1 MNDGVS
7 RQRHIRATYA
17 TLIGTTMLAGAQPA
31 LAQTQAQAPAQ
42 IPADPATKADN
53 QEIVVTAQKRSQSIQ
68 KVPISI
74 QALTT
79 ATLEQHQVQSFD
91 DYVKLLPSVSFQT
104 LGPSQSQLYFRGIST
119 GGDGLQSGPLPTA
132 GVYIDEVPVTTIANT
147 PDVHVYDIARV
158 EALSGPQGTL
168 YGASS
173 LAGTLRLITNKP
185 NTNKFEAG
193 YDLEINKFGKGN
205 FGGVAEGFVN
215 VPISSRAA
223 IRLVGFYEK
232 DGGYIDNTFA
242 NRTYQRPNT
251 ASGLVDE
258 NNVPIATN
266 SPLTI
271 NNSKFVKK
279 NFNDVETYG
288 GRAALKIDLD
298 DNWTVSPAVIYQ
310 HQKAN
315 GTFLYDPRAGDLQV
329 HDFTPDHNSDKF
341 YLASM
346 TVQGKISNWDV
357 TYAGSQFGRTADNTQ
372 DYSYFNVDY
381 GDTYTDYNYYKDAL
395 GNDID
400 PTQTF
405 HAHDRFTKM
414 SHELRFNSPAGNRF
428 RVTAGL
434 FYQRQTNAHVADYIL
449 PGLPNAVNPFSP
461 PVGQPYDVYY
471 TNIHRVDR
479 DYAAF
484 SEASFDILPNLT
496 ATVGIRGF
504 MARNS
509 LDGFSGGAGAL
520 DRQRTLFGCTGT
532 TAQQC
537 PNIHKTYKESG
548 ETHKVNLTW
557 QVDRDRMVYAT
568 YSTGFRPGGNN
579 RDAFANH
586 QLQSFPPFKSD
597 RISNYEIGW
606 KTSWLDR
613 TLRIN
618 GALFWEDWSKVQ
630 YSQPGLLGIY
640 YTVNAGTARS
650 RGVESDIN
658 WIIRRHLTLSASG
671 TYVDAKLTT
680 AFVGSDADG
689 NPVVLAPKGT
699 RLPVQPR
706 FKIAGTARYDFDVGP
721 KRAFVQGTVN
731 HQGGTTSYLTTAG
744 EASLG
749 PTRQFTTFDFSAGL
763 SFNKLTFQV
772 FVQNA
777 FDKRGILSKN
787 SVCTPGICGADA
799 RLYPVKPQFFGFK
812 VGQRF

>member
-1 MNDGVS
+1 MNDTVY
-7 RQRHIRATYA
+7 RHRHMRAAYA
-17 TLIGTTMLAGAQPA
+17 ALIGSTMLAGAHPA
-31 LAQTQAQAPAQ
+31 LAQGPAPAV
-42 IPADPATKADN
+42 TTVDN
-53 QEIVVTAQKRSQSIQ
+53 GEIVVTAQKRSESIQ

-74 QALTT
+74 QALTS

-104 LGPSQSQLYFRGIST
+104 FGPGQSQLYFRGIST

-147 PDVHVYDIARV
+147 VDIHVYDIARV

-185 NTNKFEAG
+185 STKKFEAG
-193 YDLEINKFGKGN
+193 YDLELNKFGKGN
-205 FGGVAEGFVN
+205 VGGTAEGFVN
-215 VPISSRAA
+215 VPISSTAA
-223 IRLVGFYEK
+223 VRLVGFYEK
-232 DGGYIDNTFA
+232 DGGFIDNTFA
-242 NRTYQRPNT
+242 NRTYLRPNT
-251 ASGLVDE
+251 SSGLVDE
-258 NNVPIATN
+258 DNHPIVTN
-266 SPLTI
+266 APLTI
-271 NNSKFVKK
+271 NNGKFAKK

-298 DNWTVSPAVIYQ
+298 DSWTVTPAVIYQ
-310 HQKAN
+310 HQVAN
-315 GTFLYDPRAGDLQV
+315 GTFLYDPRAGDLEV
-329 HDFTPDHNSDKF
+329 HDFTPDQNRDQF

-346 TVQGKISNWDV
+346 TVQGKISDWDL
-357 TYAGSQFGRTADNTQ
+357 TYAASQFGRTVDNTQ
-372 DYSYFNVDY
+372 DYSYFNVAYDS
-381 GDTYTDYNYYKDAL
+381 TYTDYNYYKDAL

-405 HAHDRFTKM
+405 HSHDRFTKM
-414 SHELRFNSPAGNRF
+414 SHELRVNSPADNRF

-434 FYQRQTNAHVADYIL
+434 FYQRQTNRHVADYIL
-449 PGLPNAVNPFSP
+449 PGLPNAVNPYSP
-461 PVGQPYDVYY
+461 PVGEPYDVFY

-484 SEASFDILPNLT
+484 GEASFDILPHLT
-496 ATVGIRGF
+496 ATAGIRGF
-504 MARNS
+504 IARNS
-509 LDGFSGGAGAL
+509 LDGFSGGSGTVT
-520 DRQRTLFGCTGT
+520 RQIELFGCTGT

-537 PNIHKTYKESG
+537 PNIDKKYKENG
-548 ETHKVNLTW
+548 ETHKANLTW

-579 RDAFANH
+579 RDAFANN
-586 QLQSFPPFKSD
+586 QLQSFPPFKAD
-597 RISNYEIGW
+597 TITNYELGW

-650 RGVESDIN
+650 RGVEGDIN
-658 WIIRRHLTLSASG
+658 WTLQHHLTLSAAG
-671 TYVDAKLTT
+671 TYVDARLTK
-680 AFVGSDADG
+680 AFVGTNEAG

-706 FKIAGTARYDFDVGP
+706 FKIAGTARYDFDLGP
-721 KRAFVQGTVN
+721 KRAFLQGTVN
-731 HQGGTTSYLTTAG
+731 HQGGTTSYLTTDG
-744 EASLG
+744 EALLG
-749 PTRQFTTFDFSAGL
+749 PTKQFTTFDFSAGL
-763 SFNKLTFQV
+763 SFNKMSVQF
-772 FVQNA
+772 FIQNA

-787 SVCTPGICGADA
+787 SVCTPGICGAYA
-799 RLYPVKPQFFGFK
+799 RLYPVKPQLFGVK